1 MVPLP
6 SGFIS
11 HGSPMHALEAGP
23 AGVAWAALGK
33 RLGKPKAILIAS
45 AHWETN
51 LPMVTGTARPETI
64 HDFSGFPEPLYRLR
78 YNAPGAPAVAA
89 RAQALLKEAGFTAA
103 IDGTRGLDHG
113 AGTAVLHL
121 S

>member
-6 SGFIS
+6 SVFIS

-51 LPMVTGTARPETI
+51 LPMVTGADHPQTI
-64 HDFSGFPEPLYRLR
+64 HDFSRFPEPLYRPR
-78 YNAPGAPAVAA
+78 YNPPGAPPVAA
-89 RAQALLKEAGFTAA
+89 KPHRLPTAQRPTPP
-103 IDGTRGLDHG
+103 T
-113 AGTAVLHL
+113 
-121 S
+121 